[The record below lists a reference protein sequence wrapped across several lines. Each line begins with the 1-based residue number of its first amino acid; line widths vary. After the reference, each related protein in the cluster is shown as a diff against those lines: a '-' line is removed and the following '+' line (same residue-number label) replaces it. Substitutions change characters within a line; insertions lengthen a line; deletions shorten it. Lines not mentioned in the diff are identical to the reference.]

1 MTQEQQA
8 AWSLEEHTGES
19 VSISDFSQPGGKSPL
34 THPVLY
40 SFYAGFFFTETKHK
54 DTYPFIQSLGS
65 IAHKGRSI
73 LITGASK
80 GLGRS
85 MAIAFAQSGASRIAL
100 GARSSLD
107 SVEADILD
115 AALKA
120 GHPPP
125 QVLKLQLDV
134 VDKESV
140 RKAAQTVAKE
150 FGDDGLDI
158 LVNNAG
164 WLESRNPIG
173 EADPDEWWYTFE
185 VNVKGVF
192 LVANAFMSLVLKS
205 REKTIINITSLA
217 AHFIRRN
224 VSANI
229 HTST

>member
-1 MTQEQQA
+1 
-8 AWSLEEHTGES
+8 
-19 VSISDFSQPGGKSPL
+19 
-34 THPVLY
+34 
-40 SFYAGFFFTETKHK
+40 
-54 DTYPFIQSLGS
+54 
-65 IAHKGRSI
+65 
-73 LITGASK
+73 
-80 GLGRS
+80 

-107 SVEADILD
+107 SVEADIID
-115 AALKA
+115 AASKA

-134 VDKESV
+134 VDKDSV

-164 WLESRNPIG
+164 WLESRHPIG

-205 REKTIINITSLA
+205 REKTIVNITSLA
-217 AHFIRRN
+217 AHFIRRH
-224 VSANI
+224 VSATI
-229 HTST
+229 YTSTESMGLIGLYPGVRISNQQADRSSFDGVYDGIVSLFWSYYS